1 MSAAPITAVDDYVE
15 FCAGVRGLCEVDLS
29 QYKRTQMERRIRSF
43 AVRRGAP
50 RLADYL
56 RRLAS
61 DVEELDRLLDRV
73 TINVSQLWRNPAQW
87 TLLQHDVLPALAQ
100 TERIRAWSAGSS
112 YGAEAYTLAA
122 VARAAVPT
130 VTTTVLGTD
139 IDRRMVALAQVGEF
153 SDNDARDAPPDAL
166 ERWFVRTA
174 TGWRAGEEL
183 RAVTSFERADL
194 LRLTPRPHAYD
205 LILCRNT
212 AIYFNEDVRDK
223 LHTALAE
230 ALRPGGYLL
239 VGSTERVADPTTIDL
254 SPVLPFTYRKS

>member
-1 MSAAPITAVDDYVE
+1 VSAAPTTAVDDYVE
-15 FCAGVRGLCEVDLS
+15 FCAGVRTLCEIDLS

-50 RLADYL
+50 RLTDYL
-56 RRLAS
+56 RRLAT
-61 DVEELDRLLDRV
+61 DADELDRLLDRV
-73 TINVSQLWRNPAQW
+73 TINVSQLWRNPSQW
-87 TLLQHDVLPALAQ
+87 TLLEQDVLPALAA

-122 VARAAVPT
+122 VAHVAVPEAKI
-130 VTTTVLGTD
+130 TVLGTD
-139 IDRRMVALAQVGEF
+139 IDRRMVALAQIGEF
-153 SDNDARDAPPDAL
+153 SENDARDAPREAL
-166 ERWFVRTA
+166 ERWFEPTPG
-174 TGWRAGEEL
+174 GWRAGEEL
-183 RAVTSFERADL
+183 RAVTSFERGDL
-194 LRLTPRPHAYD
+194 LRLTTRPRAYD

-223 LHTALAE
+223 LHAGLAE

>member
-1 MSAAPITAVDDYVE
+1 VSAAPITAVDDYVE

-56 RRLAS
+56 RRLAT

-122 VARAAVPT
+122 VARASAPT
-130 VTTTVLGTD
+130 STDGWSPSRRSASSATTTPAM
-139 IDRRMVALAQVGEF
+139 RRQTRSSGGLCARPPVGAP
-153 SDNDARDAPPDAL
+153 ARSSG
-166 ERWFVRTA
+166 R
-174 TGWRAGEEL
+174 
-183 RAVTSFERADL
+183 
-194 LRLTPRPHAYD
+194 
-205 LILCRNT
+205 
-212 AIYFNEDVRDK
+212 
-223 LHTALAE
+223 
-230 ALRPGGYLL
+230 
-239 VGSTERVADPTTIDL
+239 
-254 SPVLPFTYRKS
+254 